1 MHPEMEYKLFKFFE
15 IAQGICPCGA
25 FIFHILIK
33 SQ

>member
-1 MHPEMEYKLFKFFE
+1 MKP
-15 IAQGICPCGA
+15 PCGA